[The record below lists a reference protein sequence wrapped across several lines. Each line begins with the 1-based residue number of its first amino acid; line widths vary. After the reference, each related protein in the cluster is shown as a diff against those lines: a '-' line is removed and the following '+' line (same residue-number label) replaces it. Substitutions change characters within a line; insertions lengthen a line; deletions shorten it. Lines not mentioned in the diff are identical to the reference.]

1 MNKKIDLNDSSA
13 WQSLNWDEEEVHPD
27 LKKSDATV
35 NRSRSAFFKRDNPK
49 FSETMSQVAIERNQD
64 PEYVEA
70 YQQGMATRDNS
81 YQAVSNARPEVQ
93 AKIRASMSGKK
104 KSDEHNAKVAAKNK
118 ERSKVIITS
127 WGEFS
132 SRKAA
137 VAWAQQNTDIVNI
150 DKKIQAWVKKPC
162 SRFYYKEIMMK
173 ILEKAT
179 DILKDI
185 NADQLTT
192 NAVIRDFDILTGIN
206 RSDAEEVKKIIGGI
220 RTADDVTPEIINNLI
235 SLHRE

>member
-13 WQSLNWDEEEVHPD
+13 WQSLNWDKEEVHPD

-35 NRSRSAFFKRDNPK
+35 NRSRSAFFKRDNPE

-93 AKIRASMSGKK
+93 AKIRASMTGKK
-104 KSDEHNAKVAAKNK
+104 KSNEHNAKVAAKNK
-118 ERSKVIITS
+118 ERSKPIITP
-127 WGEFS
+127 WGEFP

-137 VAWAQQNTDIVNI
+137 VIWAQKNTNEINI
-150 DKKIQAWVKKPC
+150 DKKIQAWIKKPG
-162 SRFYYKEIMMK
+162 SGFYYKEIK
-173 ILEKAT
+173 
-179 DILKDI
+179 
-185 NADQLTT
+185 
-192 NAVIRDFDILTGIN
+192 
-206 RSDAEEVKKIIGGI
+206 
-220 RTADDVTPEIINNLI
+220 
-235 SLHRE
+235 